1 MYSNSKLLRL
11 LIVMAIMIAVVTSMT
26 VVSVSAAPEDGAGDA
41 GGVPEVVVEDPG
53 VDDSGGAAGGEIGG
67 AESPA
72 ISDEPAPRSYDAPA
86 DNNGYDSDN
95 DKINNNNENN
105 YSSNT
110 ASSKAEEEE
119 PTETPNK
126 ETEPATVAEEETIPE
141 TAAPTVSYRISTQ
154 DATHSVNNPKT
165 GDNTW
170 LYIGI
175 GNAAVGLIA
184 VIITYLSTKK
194 QKT

>member
-26 VVSVSAAPEDGAGDA
+26 VVSVSAAPEDGAGNA
-41 GGVPEVVVEDPG
+41 GGVPEVAVEDPG
-53 VDDSGGAAGGEIGG
+53 VDDSGG

-72 ISDEPAPRSYDAPA
+72 ISDEPAPRSYDTPA